1 MLYTNILEEE
11 LITTSIKFFIF
22 FFTKLIINRIPIFY
36 PLGWGFDVMELVQ
49 KIVQQFHSM

>member
-11 LITTSIKFFIF
+11 LITTSIKIFI